1 MLVTDILILSAGR
14 RVSLTR
20 LFQQA
25 AIPHGLTVATAD
37 MHPAMSSACQDSGN
51 WVELPHVRDPD
62 YAQRLESYCRDA
74 GVRLVV
80 PTIDTELPL
89 LARLKARFA
98 DFGCTLAVSDIALV
112 DHCADKRMTGAFFE
126 PLGLRMPRQM
136 KVDELSYPL
145 IIKPYDGSLSAG
157 ISILSKPAELTQS
170 HLKNPRNMFCQYLE
184 HTEHDEFTCDAYF
197 DRTNHL
203 RSVVPRLRIEVR
215 GGEVSKAQAVRN
227 DIVPFLTERLAHLPG
242 AVGCLTL
249 QIMRHR
255 KTGEKYL
262 IEVNARF
269 GGGYPLTAR
278 SGANYHQWL
287 IEEYILNRPICNYT
301 AWQDLLT
308 MLRYDAEIFVDG

>member
-1 MLVTDILILSAGR
+1 MTDILILSAGR

-20 LFQQA
+20 LFRQA
-25 AIPHGLTVATAD
+25 AAPYGLSVTTAD
-37 MHPAMSSACQDSGN
+37 MRPAMSSACQDSGDG
-51 WVELPHVRDPD
+51 VELPHVRDAD
-62 YAQRLESYCRDA
+62 YAQRLENYCRDA
-74 GVRLVV
+74 GVRMVV

-89 LARLKARFA
+89 LASLKARFA
-98 DFGCTLAVSDIALV
+98 AFGCTLAVSDLALV
-112 DHCADKRMTGAFFE
+112 DHCADKRMTGLLFE
-126 PLGLRMPRQM
+126 PLGLKMPRRM
-136 KVDELSYPL
+136 EIDALSYPL

-157 ISILSKPAELTQS
+157 ISVLREPNELTQS
-170 HLKNPRNMFCQYLE
+170 HLENPRNMFCQYLE
-184 HTEHDEFTCDAYF
+184 HSEYDEFTCDAYF
-197 DRTNHL
+197 DRTNQI

-215 GGEVSKAQAVRN
+215 GGEVSKGQTVRN

-242 AVGCLTL
+242 AVGCLTI

-255 KTGEKYL
+255 ETGEKYL

-287 IEEYILNRPICNYT
+287 IEEYILNRPIGDFT
-301 AWQDLLT
+301 AWQDRLV